1 MATPEHSFQE
11 MTMPKANWFLAIY
24 AGGLTAIFL
33 GGVVYAARKSNAM
46 DEISV
51 QRINVV
57 EPDGT
62 PRLIISNHAKFPGVL
77 VHGKEK
83 PLDRPQAGL
92 VFLNDEGSEIGG
104 LIFGG
109 NKDKDGKIRN
119 SGGSLSFDRYEANQ
133 VVQLLG
139 VDDSEDRMAG
149 LMVTDSPTG
158 TDVRRRIWLGRGDDG
173 AATLALLDGAGKKRI
188 VLSVAENGE
197 SRISVLD
204 ATGKTV
210 KQLLP

>member
-1 MATPEHSFQE
+1 MS
-11 MTMPKANWFLAIY
+11 KANWFLSVY
-24 AGGLTAIFL
+24 AGLLTLVFL
-33 GGVVYAARKSNAM
+33 GGAVYGNDKRSTA
-46 DEISV
+46 DEITV
-51 QRINVV
+51 QRINIV

-62 PRLIISNHAKFPGVL
+62 PRLIISNHARLPGVL

-109 NKDKDGKIRN
+109 RKDKDGKVRD
-119 SGGSLSFDRYEANQ
+119 SGSSLSFDRYEANQ

-139 VDDSEDRMAG
+139 VDDSEDRLAG
-149 LMVTDSPTG
+149 LVVSDSPSG
-158 TDVRRRIWLGRGDDG
+158 NDVRRRIWLGRGDDG
-173 AATLALLDGAGKKRI
+173 AASLALLDGAGHKRI
-188 VLSVAENGE
+188 VMKVAENGE

-210 KQLLP
+210 KELLP

>member
-1 MATPEHSFQE
+1 MSKT
-11 MTMPKANWFLAIY
+11 NWFLAIY
-24 AGGLTAIFL
+24 SGVLTVLFL
-33 GGVVYAARKSNAM
+33 GGAVYGNEKRAVM
-46 DEISV
+46 DEITV
-51 QRINVV
+51 QRINIV
-57 EPDGT
+57 EPNGT
-62 PRLIISNHAKFPGVL
+62 PRLIISNHAKLPGVL
-77 VHGKEK
+77 VRGEEK

-92 VFLNDEGSEIGG
+92 IFLNDEGSEIGG

-149 LMVTDSPTG
+149 LMVSDSPSG
-158 TDVRRRIWLGRGDDG
+158 TDVRRRIWLGRRDDG
-173 AATLALLDGAGKKRI
+173 TATLALLDGAGNKRI
-188 VLSVAENGE
+188 VMSVAEDGK
-197 SRISVLD
+197 SQISVLD

-210 KQLLP
+210 KEFLP

>member
-1 MATPEHSFQE
+1 MSKT
-11 MTMPKANWFLAIY
+11 NWFLSIY
-24 AGGLTAIFL
+24 AGLLTAIFL
-33 GGVVYAARKSNAM
+33 GGAVYGNEQRNKVT
-46 DEISV
+46 DEITV

-62 PRLIISNHAKFPGVL
+62 PRLIISNHAKLPGVL
-77 VHGKEK
+77 VRGKEN

-92 VFLNDEGSEIGG
+92 IFLNDEGSEIGG

-149 LMVTDSPTG
+149 LVVSDSPSG
-158 TDVRRRIWLGRGDDG
+158 TDVRRRIWLGRRDDG
-173 AATLALLDGAGKKRI
+173 AASLALLDGTGKKRI
-188 VLSVAENGE
+188 VMSVAEDGK
-197 SRISVLD
+197 SQISVLD

-210 KQLLP
+210 KELLP

>member
-1 MATPEHSFQE
+1 MS
-11 MTMPKANWFLAIY
+11 KANGFLSAY
-24 AGGLTAIFL
+24 AGLLTLIFL
-33 GGVVYAARKSNAM
+33 GGAVYATEKRANTA
-46 DEISV
+46 DEITV
-51 QRINVV
+51 QRINIV

-62 PRLIISNHAKFPGVL
+62 PRLIISNHARLPGVL

-92 VFLNDEGSEIGG
+92 IFLNDEGSEVGG

-109 NKDKDGKIRN
+109 RKGKEGKVRD
-119 SGGSLSFDRYEANQ
+119 SGGSLSFDRYGANQ

-139 VDDSEDRMAG
+139 VDDAEDRLAG
-149 LMVTDSPTG
+149 LVVSDSPSG
-158 TDVRRRIWLGRGDDG
+158 NDVRRRIWLGRGEDG
-173 AATLALLDGAGKKRI
+173 AASLALLDGAGHKRI
-188 VLSVAENGE
+188 VMTVAEDGA

-210 KQLLP
+210 KELLQ

>member
-1 MATPEHSFQE
+1 MS
-11 MTMPKANWFLAIY
+11 KANWFLSIY
-24 AGGLTAIFL
+24 AGVLTLVFL
-33 GGVVYAARKSNAM
+33 GGAVHGNEKRAAVA
-46 DEISV
+46 DEITV
-51 QRINVV
+51 QRINIV

-62 PRLIISNHAKFPGVL
+62 PRLVISNHARLPGVL

-92 VFLNDEGSEIGG
+92 IFLNDEGSEIGG

-109 NKDKDGKIRN
+109 RKDKDGKVRD

-139 VDDSEDRMAG
+139 VDDAEDSLAG
-149 LMVTDSPTG
+149 LAISDSPYG
-158 TDVRRRIWLGRGDDG
+158 NDVRRRIWLGRGDDG
-173 AATLALLDGAGKKRI
+173 AASLALLDGAGNKRI
-188 VLSVAENGE
+188 VMQVAKDGE

-204 ATGKTV
+204 ANGKTV
-210 KQLLP
+210 KELLP

>member
-1 MATPEHSFQE
+1 LQTNQGKSMSRT
-11 MTMPKANWFLAIY
+11 NWFLAIY
-24 AGGLTAIFL
+24 AGVLTVIFL
-33 GGVVYAARKSNAM
+33 GGAVYGNEKNTVM
-46 DEISV
+46 DEITV
-51 QRINVV
+51 QRINIV

-62 PRLIISNHAKFPGVL
+62 PRLIISNHAKLPGVL
-77 VHGKEK
+77 VRGNEK

-92 VFLNDEGSEIGG
+92 IFLNDEGSEIGG

-109 NKDKDGKIRN
+109 KKDKDGKIRN

-149 LMVTDSPTG
+149 LMVSDSPSG
-158 TDVRRRIWLGRGDDG
+158 TDVRRRIWLGRRDDG
-173 AATLALLDGAGKKRI
+173 AATLALLDGAGNKRI
-188 VLSVAENGE
+188 VMSVAEVGK
-197 SRISVLD
+197 SQISVLD

-210 KQLLP
+210 KELLP

>member
-1 MATPEHSFQE
+1 MS
-11 MTMPKANWFLAIY
+11 KANWFLSIY
-24 AGGLTAIFL
+24 AGVLTMIFL
-33 GGVVYAARKSNAM
+33 GGAVYASHPRNTTM
-46 DEISV
+46 DEITV
-51 QRINVV
+51 QRINIV

-62 PRLIISNHAKFPGVL
+62 PRMILSNHAKLPGVL

-92 VFLNDEGSEIGG
+92 IFLNDEGSEIGG

-109 NKDKDGKIRN
+109 KKDKDGKVRD

-139 VDDSEDRMAG
+139 VDDSEDRLAG
-149 LMVTDSPTG
+149 LMVSDSPSG
-158 TDVRRRIWLGRGDDG
+158 TDVRRRVWLGRGDDG
-173 AATLALLDGAGKKRI
+173 AATLALRDGDGRQRI
-188 VLSVAENGE
+188 VMSVAEDGT

-204 ATGKTV
+204 ADGKTV
-210 KQLLP
+210 KELLP

>member
-1 MATPEHSFQE
+1 MS
-11 MTMPKANWFLAIY
+11 KANGFLSVY
-24 AGGLTAIFL
+24 AGLLTVLLL
-33 GGVVYAARKSNAM
+33 GGLAYGAGKHAVTA
-46 DEISV
+46 DEITV
-51 QRINVV
+51 QRINIV

-62 PRLIISNHAKFPGVL
+62 PRLIISNHAKLPGVL

-92 VFLNDEGSEIGG
+92 IFLNDEGSEIGG

-109 NKDKDGKIRN
+109 RKDKDGKVRD

-139 VDDSEDRMAG
+139 VDDSEDRFAG
-149 LMVTDSPTG
+149 LAISDSPSG
-158 TDVRRRIWLGRGDDG
+158 NDVRRRIWLGRGDDG
-173 AATLALLDGAGKKRI
+173 EASLALLDGAGNKRI
-188 VLSVAENGE
+188 VMKVAENGE
-197 SRISVLD
+197 SSISVLD

-210 KQLLP
+210 KELLP